1 MSSIPIRQPQK
12 LGIVMDPITHVKPHK
27 DSTLAMMR
35 AAAQLDIT
43 LYYMEQDD
51 LYLKNGKAHAF
62 ARQIEVYED
71 DENFYKLGI
80 SENIPLTDLDVIL
93 MRKDPPVDKRFI
105 HCCYMLE
112 QAVRDGV
119 RVLNDPTA
127 LLSLNEKIFASHFPQ
142 FCPPTVITSRL
153 DVLRD
158 FLDQHKKMIIK
169 PLDAM
174 GGEGIFMVE
183 QDSINFEVIWE
194 TQTCRGQYPIIGQAF
209 VPEISKGDKRIIVF
223 NGEPFDMALVRL
235 PKSGSVR
242 GNLAAGGSYS
252 VHPLTEKERE
262 IAETVGK
269 KLIDYGVA
277 FAGID
282 VIGDKLIEIN
292 ITSPTGLTEISKACD
307 IDLAGKFLQLL

>member
-1 MSSIPIRQPQK
+1 
-12 LGIVMDPITHVKPHK
+12 
-27 DSTLAMMR
+27 
-35 AAAQLDIT
+35 
-43 LYYMEQDD
+43 
-51 LYLKNGKAHAF
+51 
-62 ARQIEVYED
+62 
-71 DENFYKLGI
+71 
-80 SENIPLTDLDVIL
+80 
-93 MRKDPPVDKRFI
+93 
-105 HCCYMLE
+105 
-112 QAVRDGV
+112 
-119 RVLNDPTA
+119 
-127 LLSLNEKIFASHFPQ
+127 
-142 FCPPTVITSRL
+142 L

-252 VHPLTEKERE
+252 VHPLTEQERE